1 MTRCAHIEKGSPIK
15 ENALAIHIS
24 EIIKDFQVLK
34 Y

>member
-15 ENALAIHIS
+15 ANALAINMS
-24 EIIKDFQVLK
+24 EIIKDFQVLR